1 MNVLVNIHAY
11 SAVLVSFHILVH
23 AELIPLLCA
32 TVLSFIR
39 DDFFRPLPRRR
50 KIACARQLRLF
61 ARRARRIFACRARA
75 THAARMDALAAYG
88 SSSESDDESGGSAR
102 PAHMAAGPPPSA
114 SGAMSDDEGS
124 ESGRDDTERGNVSN
138 DARVPTAASR
148 CPGASSDDDNES
160 DDGASSRLSDDES
173 EGSDDGAKVEAVVN
187 SVKKPVDKSK
197 WGYLGKCQQTSARP
211 A

>member
-1 MNVLVNIHAY
+1 
-11 SAVLVSFHILVH
+11 
-23 AELIPLLCA
+23 
-32 TVLSFIR
+32 
-39 DDFFRPLPRRR
+39 
-50 KIACARQLRLF
+50 
-61 ARRARRIFACRARA
+61 
-75 THAARMDALAAYG
+75 
-88 SSSESDDESGGSAR
+88 
-102 PAHMAAGPPPSA
+102 
-114 SGAMSDDEGS
+114 MSDDEGS

-197 WGYLGKCQQTSARP
+197 WG
-211 A
+211 